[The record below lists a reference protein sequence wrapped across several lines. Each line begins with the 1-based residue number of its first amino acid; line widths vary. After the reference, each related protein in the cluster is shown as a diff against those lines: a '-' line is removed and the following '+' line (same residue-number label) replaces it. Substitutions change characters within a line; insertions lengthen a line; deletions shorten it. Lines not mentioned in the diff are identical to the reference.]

1 MDDKIHGGNMGMQNQ
16 DVNECGLH
24 KTKRT
29 QVSASVAFVFD
40 MPVI

>member
-1 MDDKIHGGNMGMQNQ
+1 
-16 DVNECGLH
+16 VNECGLH

-40 MPVI
+40 MPVIWSTAATDTTVLH